1 MKSKI
6 AVITGGSRGLGRSM
20 ALHLSQKGADVI
32 ITYNSKKEEAM
43 EVVNLIEKNGQKAYA
58 LKLDVG
64 DIKSFDTFTKELKDV
79 LKSKWQKDQF
89 NYLVNNAGIGLDATI
104 LETTEEQFDLLTN
117 IHFKGPFFLT
127 QKLFPLISDN
137 GKIINIS
144 SGLARFS
151 YPGKAVYGALKGA
164 IEVLT
169 RYMAKEF
176 GGRGIIVNTI
186 APGPIATDFGGGLVR
201 DNETY
206 NKALSSQTALG
217 RVGLADDVGGAVAAI
232 LSDESNWINAQR
244 IEVSGGILI

>member
-43 EVVNLIEKNGQKAYA
+43 EVVNLIEKNGQKAHA

-117 IHFKGPFFLT
+117 VHFKGPFFLT